1 VMIAFVLVTMVGQT
15 VHTLQL
21 VGWLPISPIRGSET
35 WPTWIGVWL
44 GIHGTWQG
52 IIAQVIAIVFVFG
65 SYFLAEAQHKRD
77 RQAEIAE
84 LAASRAAAKAASSVA
99 PVTAGRNPASA
110 GEQAAPA

>member
-1 VMIAFVLVTMVGQT
+1 LVTMVGQT

-21 VGWLPISPIRGSET
+21 VGWLPISPIRGAET

-52 IIAQVIAIVFVFG
+52 LVAQLIAVVFVFG
-65 SYFLAEAQHKRD
+65 SYFLAEAQHQRG
-77 RQAEIAE
+77 RRAEAAE
-84 LAASRAAAKAASSVA
+84 LAATRAAARAAGS
-99 PVTAGRNPASA
+99 TAGKSATGA